1 MFNLQFL
8 KHFLLKFTFKNYE
21 KILMEFHLK
30 IKRSLATLIGF
41 ISSLAFCVFF
51 VGNLHAKA
59 DDNKKLEQRLQAL
72 DKLTKTLA
80 IVEQYY
86 VDDENISD
94 LVDKSLS
101 GLLSNLDA
109 HSSFLNEKD
118 FNDMKIQTNGEFGGL
133 GITVG
138 MKDGALTVVSPM
150 EGTPADK
157 AGIKSGD
164 IILKINNEATLGM
177 NLNDAVE
184 KMRGKPKT
192 EITLTIFRKG
202 STKPFDVTLMRD
214 IIKVESVYAKL
225 IQKENILYLRVTNF
239 DKNVVDSA
247 SKELKK
253 YPNVKGIILD
263 LRNNPGGLLSQA
275 IGLVN
280 LFVDKGVIV
289 SQKGRIA
296 SENQEYKAEAK
307 NKISNAPLVVLVN
320 GGSASAS
327 EIVSGALQDLK
338 RAVIVGEN
346 TFGKGSVQ
354 QIIPINK
361 TEALRLTIARY
372 YLPSGRT
379 IQAIGV
385 KPDIEVF
392 PGKVSTQEEGFN
404 LKESELKQHLENE
417 LQKTNDKKEEK
428 KEIKNDKNIIT
439 LKQIYEDA
447 QLKSAIDAVKIL
459 NIKEGAL

>member
-1 MFNLQFL
+1 M
-8 KHFLLKFTFKNYE
+8 
-21 KILMEFHLK
+21 
-30 IKRSLATLIGF
+30 
-41 ISSLAFCVFF
+41 FF
-51 VGNLHAKA
+51 VGNLHAKN
-59 DDNKKLEQRLQAL
+59 DDNKKIEQRLQAL

-109 HSSFLNEKD
+109 HSSFMNEKD

-239 DKNVVDSA
+239 DKNVVDLA

-428 KEIKNDKNIIT
+428 KEEKNDKNIIT

>member
-1 MFNLQFL
+1 M
-8 KHFLLKFTFKNYE
+8 
-21 KILMEFHLK
+21 
-30 IKRSLATLIGF
+30 
-41 ISSLAFCVFF
+41 FF
-51 VGNLHAKA
+51 VGNLHAKN
-59 DDNKKLEQRLQAL
+59 DDNKKIEQRLQAL

-109 HSSFLNEKD
+109 HSSFMNEKD

-239 DKNVVDSA
+239 DKNVVDLA

-253 YPNVKGIILD
+253 YPNVKGVILD

-428 KEIKNDKNIIT
+428 KEEKNDKNIIT

>member
-1 MFNLQFL
+1 
-8 KHFLLKFTFKNYE
+8 
-21 KILMEFHLK
+21 MEFDLK
-30 IKRSLATLIGF
+30 TKLFLATLAAGLM
-41 ISSLAFCVFF
+41 SSLVFCTILISGVQ
-51 VGNLHAKA
+51 AKT
-59 DDNKKLEQRLQAL
+59 DNNEKMEQRLQAL

-164 IILKINNEATLGM
+164 IILKINNEATLGI
-177 NLNDAVE
+177 NLNDAVD

-192 EITLTIFRKG
+192 QITLTIFRKG
-202 STKPFDVTLMRD
+202 ATKPFDIVLTRD

-225 IQKENILYLRVTNF
+225 IEDENMLYLRVTNF

-253 YPNVKGIILD
+253 YSKVKGVILD
-263 LRNNPGGLLSQA
+263 LRNNPGGLLNQA

-289 SQKGRIA
+289 SQKGRIEG
-296 SENQEYKAEAK
+296 ENQEYKADPK
-307 NKISNAPLVVLVN
+307 KKISNTSLVVLVN

-338 RAVIVGEN
+338 RAIIIGEN

-379 IQAIGV
+379 IQAVGV

-392 PGKVSTQEEGFN
+392 PGKVNTQEDGFN
-404 LKESELKQHLENE
+404 IKESDLKQHLESE
-417 LQKTNDKKEEK
+417 LEKLNKESKKEDKKEQ
-428 KEIKNDKNIIT
+428 KNDKNIIT
-439 LKQIYEDA
+439 QKQVNDDA
-447 QLKSAIDAVKIL
+447 QLKSAIDAIKIL
-459 NIKEGAL
+459 NIK

>member
-1 MFNLQFL
+1 M
-8 KHFLLKFTFKNYE
+8 
-21 KILMEFHLK
+21 
-30 IKRSLATLIGF
+30 
-41 ISSLAFCVFF
+41 FF

-247 SKELKK
+247 SKELKR
-253 YPNVKGIILD
+253 YPNVKGVILD

-392 PGKVSTQEEGFN
+392 PGKVSTQEEGFS

-417 LQKTNDKKEEK
+417 LQKTDNKKEEK
-428 KEIKNDKNIIT
+428 KEEKSDKNIIT
-439 LKQIYEDA
+439 SKQIYEDA

-459 NIKEGAL
+459 NIKGGTL